1 LRNQHATRV
10 AHADGAAARDRDGS
24 RRYRLAVLNS
34 HPIQYFAPLYR
45 RLAARP
51 EIDLTVL
58 YCSDQGA
65 TSYLD
70 REFGQRVTWDVPLLE
85 GYRHQVLP
93 NLRRGGRVEGF
104 TSLVNPGVVGAVR
117 AGRFDAL
124 WLHSY
129 HYVTHCM
136 AVAAAR
142 MAGTPLLYR
151 TESSLTYDRRVPR
164 PPHVRLLK
172 PLLLR
177 ALFSQVSAFL
187 SIGTL
192 NTEFYLHHGVRRED
206 VFQVP
211 YSVDNDFFAEQAARH
226 RPNRER
232 LRAELGIEPDAV
244 VFAFPAKMTPLKRP
258 LDALRAY
265 RRIPAGPPKAL
276 LMAGDGELRAEAER
290 YAARHELDGVRFL
303 GFVNQS
309 DLPRVYAVSDVLLR
323 PDGVCRGDWGL
334 TVNEAMAAGLAVI
347 STDCIAASADLVEPG
362 GNGFVVRYGDL
373 DDLAAAMGEAVADPE
388 RCRRMGRRSAE
399 IMARWSY
406 EECVQGVLA
415 ALRHLETPRGGNA

>member
-1 LRNQHATRV
+1 MQMARTRQAPSAV
-10 AHADGAAARDRDGS
+10 ARAGG
-24 RRYRLAVLNS
+24 RRPYRLAVLNS

-51 EIDLTVL
+51 ELDLTVF

-65 TSYLD
+65 RSYHD
-70 REFGQRVTWDVPLLE
+70 REFGRKVAWDVPLLD

-93 NLRRGGRVEGF
+93 NLRHGGRVEGF
-104 TSLVNPGVVGAVR
+104 TSLVNPGIVGALAR
-117 AGRFDAL
+117 GRFDAL

-129 HYVTHCM
+129 HYATHCL

-142 MAGTPLLYR
+142 LTGTPVMYR
-151 TESSLTYDRRVPR
+151 TESSLTYDRHVARSAT
-164 PPHVRLLK
+164 VRLLK
-172 PLLLR
+172 PPLLR
-177 ALFSQVSAFL
+177 ALFRQVRCFL

-192 NTEFYLHHGVRRED
+192 NTEFYLHHGVRPQD
-206 VFQVP
+206 VFLVP
-211 YSVDNDFFAEQAARH
+211 YTVDNDWFAEQAARH
-226 RPNRER
+226 RPSRTR
-232 LRAELGIEPDAV
+232 IRAELGIDPDAV
-244 VFAFPAKMTPLKRP
+244 VFVFPAKMTPLKRP

-265 RRIPAGPPKAL
+265 QRIPPGPPRAL

-290 YAARHELDGVRFL
+290 YAERYRLDGVRFL

-309 DLPRVYAVSDVLLR
+309 ELPRVYAASDVLLR
-323 PDGVCRGDWGL
+323 PDGVSRGDWGL

-347 STDCIAASADLVEPG
+347 ATDCIAASADLVEPG

-373 DDLAAAMGEAVADPE
+373 DDLSRAMSEIAADPDG
-388 RCRRMGRRSAE
+388 CRRMGRRSAE
-399 IMARWSY
+399 IVARWSY

-415 ALRHLETPRGGNA
+415 ALRHLGPPRGGSA